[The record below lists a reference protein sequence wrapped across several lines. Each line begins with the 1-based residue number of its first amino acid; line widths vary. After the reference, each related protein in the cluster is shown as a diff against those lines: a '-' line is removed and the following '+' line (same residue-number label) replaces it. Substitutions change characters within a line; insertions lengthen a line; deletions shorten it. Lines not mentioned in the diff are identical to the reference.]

1 MQFELR
7 TEFTPAN
14 TGWFT
19 SSFVVYLNDAHNS
32 AAAAAAAGGSEAGG
46 SAAAAGSKL
55 VDVDG
60 SKAVLTSA
68 GCSSTGGAHSDAAV
82 GGAALQPNTQL
93 GAKDGSSSSS
103 SSSDGGVAQAFD
115 EAVLHI
121 AQLLPDRCGN
131 DSIPAVPNHK
141 NDSYTAVPRERCHR
155 GPHSCGARHVLP
167 VMGV

>member
-19 SSFVVYLNDAHNS
+19 SSFVVYLNDEHNS
-32 AAAAAAAGGSEAGG
+32 AAAAAAGGSEAGG

-103 SSSDGGVAQAFD
+103 SSDGGVAQAFD